1 MADEHLSILLGL
13 APSLERYRIV
23 NSQYMDPKEV
33 NIIIPQV

>member
-23 NSQYMDPKEV
+23 HGQVMDPREV
-33 NIIIPQV
+33 NILIPQV